1 VPLAVVAVVA
11 QAAVQD
17 ADQTVGQCSE
27 GLVVGGAAAA
37 QLVVVGPSAWGTGQG
52 AEGPEVAGVGQA
64 FVAGQAGEDDGSGAR
79 GTGDRGGAG
88 IGLAGGRVGVA
99 GRVIPELRQHPGAED
114 HAESGQTTQDL
125 GVRVDLKALAR
136 SVCSALI

>member
-1 VPLAVVAVVA
+1 MLVWGWLGPGVPLAVAAVVA

-64 FVAGQAGEDDGSGAR
+64 LLRAR
-79 GTGDRGGAG
+79 RARTTV
-88 IGLAGGRVGVA
+88 RVPEA
-99 GRVIPELRQHPGAED
+99 RVIGAVP
-114 HAESGQTTQDL
+114 A
-125 GVRVDLKALAR
+125 
-136 SVCSALI
+136 